1 MFYIKIEMP
10 YSLFRD
16 LISLTEKFE
25 EEFSGDEIN
34 IHNFSIWLSKRVGT
48 QDTENFDIDWEGR
61 VNGRSA
67 ESIINTSLVHLYKY
81 AKLYSKLA
89 IADAPFSTIEEV
101 IFLINLLHSG
111 SMSKKQLIEMNILE
125 KSTGIQI
132 INRLLSAGFITETTD
147 VRDRRS
153 KQIEI
158 STLGESVLA
167 AHMDKIREASKT
179 VVGNL
184 TEREKLQLIQLLS
197 KLEDFHK
204 KNIKDLPL

>member
-1 MFYIKIEMP
+1 MP

-34 IHNFSIWLSKRVGT
+34 LSNFSIWLSKRVCT
-48 QDTENFDIDWEGR
+48 HDTESLAINWEGK
-61 VNGRSA
+61 VNGRSP

-81 AKLYSKLA
+81 AKLYSKIA

-132 INRLLSAGFITETTD
+132 INRLLAAGFITETTD
-147 VRDRRS
+147 MRDRRS

-158 STLGESVLA
+158 SSLGESILA

-204 KNIKDLPL
+204 KNIKDLLQ